1 MIIADL
7 HIHSKYS
14 RACSK
19 QINFENLEKYARIKG
34 VTLLSTGD
42 FQHAKWFE
50 EINKDLEEDDKGI
63 LWTKN
68 KFPFILQTEISLMYT
83 QDGRGRRIH
92 FVILAPNKD
101 VVKQITD
108 ALGKKGRLD
117 YDGRPI
123 FGFSSIELV
132 DMMRSISE
140 DIEIIPAHCM
150 TSWFGLFGSKTGFD
164 SVEECFREKSKYIHA
179 IETGMSADPI
189 MLRKVS
195 GFDKYNLVS
204 SSDLHSF
211 WPWRIGRE
219 ATIFDCELSYTNI
232 LKAIRTGKCLKGTFE
247 TYPSYGKYHFDGHRN
262 CGIAFSPEESRNHK
276 GICPKCGK
284 DLTIGVEYRIEQL
297 ADRKESKI
305 TKDFKDLVPL
315 TELIS
320 FVTNTK
326 LLSSKKIWTVYN
338 CLIDKFGNE
347 FKVLLE
353 TPYGELVKIDKKL
366 AEIIIKS
373 REGKLNIK
381 PGYDGVYGQI
391 VTGEVKE
398 EKVQYKPS
406 QKSLIDF

>member
-1 MIIADL
+1 MRIADL

-297 ADRKESKI
+297 ADRKEPKI
-305 TKDFKDLVPL
+305 TKDFKDIIPL
-315 TELIS
+315 TEIIS
-320 FVTNTK
+320 FVKGTK
-326 LLSSKKIWTVYN
+326 LLSSKKIWTIYN
-338 CLIDKFGNE
+338 GLIDKFGNE

-353 TPYGELVKIDKKL
+353 TPYDELVKIDKKL
-366 AEIIIKS
+366 VDLIIKS
-373 REGKLNIK
+373 REGRLNIK
-381 PGYDGVYGQI
+381 PGYDGVYGEI

-398 EKVQYKPS
+398 QIKYTPS
-406 QKSLIDF
+406 QKSLTDF